1 MRSNELCLLVRNI
14 DQDDGSY
21 IVDPVKEGWGEM
33 VERDP
38 EGLAAYREMLA
49 AAARGEY
56 YDSDVDDEHDAREEE
71 ADRLALT
78 ASHSAAMDTDY
89 SPSAL
94 DTAGAADGDMDM
106 SALQRELGTGG
117 VWLLGQSEEPLPG
130 KRAQGA

>member
-1 MRSNELCLLVRNI
+1 M
-14 DQDDGSY
+14 
-21 IVDPVKEGWGEM
+21 
-33 VERDP
+33 
-38 EGLAAYREMLA
+38 
-49 AAARGEY
+49 
-56 YDSDVDDEHDAREEE
+56 DDEHDAREEE

-78 ASHSAAMDTDY
+78 ASHSAAMDTD

-117 VWLLGQSEEPLPG
+117 VWLLGQSEEPSPG